1 MLGAM
6 KILIVDDHP
15 LVRSGL
21 GGVLKGLEA
30 KVELIEAANGAAA
43 LGLAAEHADLDL
55 SLIDL
60 NLPDM
65 NGLELLARLGSLVP
79 DLPVVVLSGAEDP
92 ALMRLA
98 LDRGALGFLPKTAL
112 SEVVVPALRLVLAG
126 GVYVP
131 PQLAAGRGVRP
142 ALGVTPRQAEVLQL
156 MLDGKSN
163 KEIARVLDLSEPTV
177 KAHMTAILRA
187 LNVRSRT
194 QAMVAA
200 ARYGFR
206 PADNSR

>member
-1 MLGAM
+1 M
-6 KILIVDDHP
+6 KILVVDDHP

-21 GGVLKGLEA
+21 GQILKGLEA
-30 KVELIEAANGAAA
+30 QVEVIEAARGAAA
-43 LGLAAEHADLDL
+43 LEVAAAEPALDL
-55 SLIDL
+55 ALIDL

-65 NGLELLARLGSLVP
+65 NGLELLARLGVQAP

-98 LDRGALGFLPKTAL
+98 LDRGALGFVPKTAL
-112 SEVVVPALRLVLAG
+112 SDVILPALRLVLAG

-131 PQLAAGRGVRP
+131 PQLVTGRHAGARP
-142 ALGVTPRQAEVLQL
+142 SLGVTPRQAEVLQL
-156 MLDGKSN
+156 MLDGNSN
-163 KEIARVLDLSEPTV
+163 KEIARKLNLSEPTV

-187 LNVRSRT
+187 LNVHSRT

-206 PADNSR
+206 PADSSL

>member
-1 MLGAM
+1 MQ
-6 KILIVDDHP
+6 ILVVDDHP
-15 LVRSGL
+15 LVRAGVRE
-21 GGVLKGLEA
+21 VLKGLDA
-30 KVELIEAANGAAA
+30 DVKVIEAANAA
-43 LGLAAEHADLDL
+43 LALEQVAANPGLDL
-55 SLIDL
+55 ALIDL

-65 NGLELLARLGSLVP
+65 NGLELLAKLGARTP

-98 LDRGALGFLPKTAL
+98 LERGALGFVPKTAL
-112 SEVVVPALRLVLAG
+112 SDIIVPALRLVLSG
-126 GVYVP
+126 GVYMP
-131 PQLAAGRGVRP
+131 PQMLTGASGRP
-142 ALGVTPRQAEVLQL
+142 ALGITPRQGEVLQL

-163 KEIARVLDLSEPTV
+163 KEIARALELSEPTV

-187 LNVRSRT
+187 FNVRTRA

-206 PADNSR
+206 SADSSL